1 MTSAFRLTALMSL
14 AALAL
19 PVLATPS
26 LQQTGNIA
34 YSCSGRGNGN
44 SYNGID
50 LHNGF
55 FAGQFK
61 CKESSVA
68 LAQTVKASSH
78 YSGPAGGSA
87 KGKSKGVVGKAAAQ
101 ASSTTLGEESDRSL
115 TGFVDRWTI
124 TVPGLDVRSPLILT
138 VRMKV
143 QGNLEAH
150 GLSGSA
156 GLSAAV
162 FSDGA
167 YAGGH
172 TWGIRSEISN
182 PDVFLPVNDTT
193 TATMMISNT
202 SPFWLATT
210 LTAISGAA
218 AMGAPGSAKASTPAA
233 GLVWDGVVELRD
245 YWTGQVYTS
254 WTLATDSGID
264 WRQPCPCTLP

>member
-1 MTSAFRLTALMSL
+1 MTSTLRLSTLMTL

-44 SYNGID
+44 AYNGID

-55 FAGQFK
+55 YAGQFK
-61 CKESSVA
+61 CKESSVDLA
-68 LAQTVKASSH
+68 LTVKAASH
-78 YSGPAGGSA
+78 YTGPAGGSA

-101 ASSTTLGEESDRSL
+101 ASSSTLGDEANQSL

-124 TVPGLDVRSPLILT
+124 SVPGVDVASPLILT
-138 VRMKV
+138 VRVKV

-156 GLSAAV
+156 GLSTSV
-162 FSDGA
+162 FKDGA
-167 YAGGH
+167 NAGGN
-172 TWGIRSEISN
+172 TWGIRSEVGN
-182 PDVFLPVNDTT
+182 LDVFLPVNDSA
-193 TATMMISNT
+193 TASMMISNT
-202 SPFWLATT
+202 WPFWLATT
-210 LTAISGAA
+210 LKAVSGVAA
-218 AMGAPGSAKASTPAA
+218 AGAPGSAKASTPAA
-233 GLVWDGVVELRD
+233 GLLWDGVVELRD
-245 YWTGQVYTS
+245 YWTGQVYTGWS
-254 WTLATDSGID
+254 LTTDSGID